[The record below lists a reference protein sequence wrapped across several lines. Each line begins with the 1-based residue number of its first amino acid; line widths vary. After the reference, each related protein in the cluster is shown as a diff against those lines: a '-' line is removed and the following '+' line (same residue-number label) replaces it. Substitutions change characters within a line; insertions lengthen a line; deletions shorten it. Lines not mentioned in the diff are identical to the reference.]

1 MSDRLPYSPSFLQE
15 ILADMVLSALLW
27 DEHHERESEAGS
39 PADGLTGMSRRIHC
53 PSLDRRSKQEPSERE
68 DEYGERNAKKAS

>member
-39 PADGLTGMSRRIHC
+39 PADGLTGILRRIHC
-53 PSLDRRSKQEPSERE
+53 PPPHRRSQQELHDEE
-68 DEYGERNAKKAS
+68 DEDGHFTAEQAS